1 MKARPSIL
9 IATLA
14 VLAAL
19 AACARTGSL
28 VNDPGKRK
36 ELIEALVSNPASRQ
50 EVIDRLIGPP
60 NDRQV
65 VFDRILKDEEATGHL
80 VQKIMTEDRGK
91 AIVVARVAADTA
103 GARTFIRM
111 LMLTGVMGDSMTQKQ
126 ADMLG
131 LGEPFA
137 FGNQRR
143 TMFDMKRVAA
153 VVEEAAKKQEG
164 RYPVC
169 TDFVGL
175 DACLARKLPQG
186 SLSDVRLKD
195 AWGNPILYHTDR
207 DGTKYALISYAAD
220 GMDDGL
226 GQVGPTQAY
235 DCDIVFSNGDFIQW
249 PGWIRKG
256 DIR

>member
-1 MKARPSIL
+1 
-9 IATLA
+9 
-14 VLAAL
+14 
-19 AACARTGSL
+19 
-28 VNDPGKRK
+28 
-36 ELIEALVSNPASRQ
+36 
-50 EVIDRLIGPP
+50 
-60 NDRQV
+60 
-65 VFDRILKDEEATGHL
+65 
-80 VQKIMTEDRGK
+80 
-91 AIVVARVAADTA
+91 
-103 GARTFIRM
+103 
-111 LMLTGVMGDSMTQKQ
+111 
-126 ADMLG
+126 MLG